1 MEAKKTSFNK
11 WLASKEVEDK
21 IECKRNTALA
31 KRHVRRHGASWD
43 KFGTNL
49 NMRHTGLNLK
59 CTKILKSISK
69 DIGNNQNSGTHR

>member
-11 WLASKEVEDK
+11 RLASKKVEDK

-31 KRHVRRHGASWD
+31 KRHVRRKHRVSWD
-43 KFGTNL
+43 KSGTNP

-59 CTKILKSISK
+59 CTKF
-69 DIGNNQNSGTHR
+69 